1 MKGSDQVKRIP
12 VIFLRY
18 IVFFIPAIILS
29 VLVWNHYQD
38 DLSDG
43 KVTEYDVKGM
53 FTFDEGKRVVSAVSK
68 DQQLHFAMYD
78 PQSGKRISEW
88 TTESDSFNEMLPSI
102 QGNNLLLALK
112 NKDGQLLIEKLTP
125 SGKKKE
131 LVQNNLQIP
140 SFLKTNTYQW
150 NGRLVFT
157 GEMDGAAA
165 VIGELKNGQFHVHNL
180 NELKLPARPVSI
192 DVVMNSFR
200 GQTPIPMFELALK
213 NDQKAYVSGISNEK
227 HQLGV
232 YVSKNAEPFS
242 LIEDKVEQQLEKKSG
257 HHKTLQS
264 LSNLTIQKEQEK

>member
-1 MKGSDQVKRIP
+1 MKRIP
-12 VIFLRY
+12 IIFLRY

-88 TTESDSFNEMLPSI
+88 TTESDTFHEMLPSI
-102 QGNNLLLALK
+102 QGNNLLLTLK

-125 SGKKKE
+125 SGEKKK
-131 LVQNNLQIP
+131 LVQNTLQIP

-165 VIGELKNGQFHVHNL
+165 VIGELK
-180 NELKLPARPVSI
+180 VSF
-192 DVVMNSFR
+192 MC
-200 GQTPIPMFELALK
+200 
-213 NDQKAYVSGISNEK
+213 
-227 HQLGV
+227 
-232 YVSKNAEPFS
+232 
-242 LIEDKVEQQLEKKSG
+242 
-257 HHKTLQS
+257 
-264 LSNLTIQKEQEK
+264 TI